1 MGYSTRSVPATIGCW
16 ATGHT
21 IVSLL
26 AAIWLGTTGWGAEP
40 RQWPVELKVG
50 RFEIH
55 ADFDISTATQL
66 RPELAHL
73 AADVR
78 ELLEFN
84 SSEQPIHVVL
94 FATAHEYQRYMRNYF
109 PQLPE
114 RRALFIQDRGP
125 GMLFA
130 HWHVD
135 VVSDLR
141 HEITHALLN
150 DGSPPLPLWL
160 DEGLAEYF
168 EVQRQQRFDGNGYL
182 AEVTRRAADGVVPSL
197 KQLEEIEQLNNF
209 KESHYRDSWAWVH
222 FLLHR
227 SATTRQTLRRYL
239 AELRSGAKPLPL
251 SRQLFN
257 ITDDTSGEFL
267 THFGE
272 LVHHPR

>member
-1 MGYSTRSVPATIGCW
+1 MISEKFLFFVWLGTT
-16 ATGHT
+16 
-21 IVSLL
+21 
-26 AAIWLGTTGWGAEP
+26 WLGTTGRAAEP

-55 ADFDISTATQL
+55 ADFDVSTAPQL
-66 RPELAHL
+66 RPELSSL
-73 AADVR
+73 AADVND
-78 ELLEFN
+78 LLEIS
-84 SSEQPIHVVL
+84 SSEQPVHVVL
-94 FATAHEYQRYMRNYF
+94 FATGKEYQRYMQNYF

-130 HWHVD
+130 HWHAD

-150 DGSPPLPLWL
+150 DSAQPLPLWL

-168 EVQRQQRFDGNGYL
+168 EVERQLRFDGNGYL
-182 AEVTRRAADGVVPSL
+182 AEVTQRAASGLVPSL
-197 KQLEEIEQLNNF
+197 KQLQQIDQLPDF

-227 SATTRQTLRRYL
+227 STLTRQTLTRYL
-239 AELRSGAKPLPL
+239 ADLRSGAEPLPL
-251 SRQLFN
+251 PRQLLHVAN
-257 ITDDTSGEFL
+257 DASGEFL
-267 THFGE
+267 DHFSQ
-272 LVHHPR
+272 LASANKDSR